1 MNTMVILVNERPES
15 RAALDWTLKGQP
27 ATTAAG
33 DNETACGAGA
43 VDRHPRRAPLRLA
56 VSGRRSH
63 HPDTQQRN
71 HAHDLC
77 ESTDPAH
84 QVITLAGEVNADLV
98 VIGLPTRSATLKLF
112 IGSHARDILVD
123 APCPVVAVKE

>member
-33 DNETACGAGA
+33 DTKLRVVLRPSTDIPGG
-43 VDRHPRRAPLRLA
+43 PPLRLA

-77 ESTDPAH
+77 RVHRPGPPGDH
-84 QVITLAGEVNADLV
+84 ID
-98 VIGLPTRSATLKLF
+98 R
-112 IGSHARDILVD
+112 
-123 APCPVVAVKE
+123 